1 MGYKIVKLPDL
12 GIVECESGLMK
23 FYEALGYDKE
33 SEYLL
38 RPMDILLN
46 KDDHLEILQRFKKS
60 FADNKGYLSKDDE
73 IGISFLFMNNGPS
86 SDEGI
91 EKGTVK
97 LVDGWNRGIWKM
109 SNYIV

>member
-1 MGYKIVKLPDL
+1 MDYKLVKLPDL
-12 GIVECESGLMK
+12 SIVECQSGLMK

-46 KDDHLEILQRFKKS
+46 NEDQLELLQRYKKA
-60 FADNKGYLSKDDE
+60 FEDENGELSKDNS
-73 IGISFLFMNNGPS
+73 IGINFLFMNSGPS

-91 EKGTVK
+91 GRGTVK
-97 LVDGWNRGIWKM
+97 LLDGWNKGQ
-109 SNYIV
+109 